1 MSSCWKLVGKSS
13 IAGSKSIING
23 RRTTRGNTSEEEEE
37 EEEEMQMRGRLEV
50 VLEVEEE
57 EEQRQER
64 HQRERERGGKNM
76 KERREKS
83 SETRCAINERKR
95 RTPALG

>member
-1 MSSCWKLVGKSS
+1 MSSCWKLVGKNS

-23 RRTTRGNTSEEEEE
+23 RRTTRGNTSEEEV
-37 EEEEMQMRGRLEV
+37 EEMQIRGRLEV
-50 VLEVEEE
+50 VLEVE

>member
-1 MSSCWKLVGKSS
+1 MSSCWKLVGKNS

-37 EEEEMQMRGRLEV
+37 EEMQMRGRLEV

-57 EEQRQER
+57 QQQRQER

-76 KERREKS
+76 KERQEKS